1 MYILYIPYET
11 AEGLAVLPHA
21 AVGASRAVILGAMS
35 TLVLDPAPPELE
47 ALKEKRRRL
56 GQDLYDEVWEG
67 VYRMVP
73 APHSRHGKVDDLLAA
88 ALREPAAAAG
98 LVASGPVNVGEAE
111 DFRVPDRALL
121 RPGAD
126 GVWLPTAALVV
137 EIVSPD
143 DESWQKL
150 PFYAA
155 HGVDEVLI
163 VDPQERSVYWLGLAE
178 GEYREVERSGLIEL
192 GPGEL
197 AERIEW
203 P

>member
-1 MYILYIPYET
+1 
-11 AEGLAVLPHA
+11 
-21 AVGASRAVILGAMS
+21 MS
-35 TLVLDPAPPELE
+35 TLILDPVPPELE

-73 APHSRHGKVDDLLAA
+73 APGEAHW
-88 ALREPAAAAG
+88 
-98 LVASGPVNVGEAE
+98 LVAQQLAELLGPLARAAHLVPGAEFNLGEAG
-111 DFRVPDRALL
+111 DYRVPDAGLHHPQERGDW
-121 RPGAD
+121 R
-126 GVWLPTAALVV
+126 PTAALVV

-143 DESWQKL
+143 DETWQKL

-163 VDPQERSVYWLGLAE
+163 VDPGERSVHWLGLAG
-178 GEYREVERSGLIEL
+178 GEYRDIERSGLIEL
-192 GPGEL
+192 GPAEL
-197 AERIEW
+197 AERIDW